1 METFEQYRKELNNFI
16 KLKAFNYANG
26 DEYFIEELTQIA
38 DIAIYNGLNSYKK
51 DSKAS
56 VKSYL
61 MLNIEWEMKDYLTN
75 NIKQI
80 RLPAN
85 LAVKKDIDFRQP
97 ISSDIIVDE
106 DDGTTLVQK
115 IPDEVT
121 QEIDYSHLSK
131 TINTL
136 TKKEQ
141 EIIRLRFIQNMT
153 LQEIGDELDLTKE
166 AIRVNLNKILKKL
179 KDKIDLKQIY

>member
-1 METFEQYRKELNNFI
+1 
-16 KLKAFNYANG
+16 
-26 DEYFIEELTQIA
+26 
-38 DIAIYNGLNSYKK
+38 
-51 DSKAS
+51 
-56 VKSYL
+56 
-61 MLNIEWEMKDYLTN
+61 LTN

-85 LAVKKDIDFRQP
+85 LAGKKDIDFKQP

-106 DDGTTLVQK
+106 DDGTTLIQK
-115 IPDEVT
+115 IPDELN

-131 TINTL
+131 VINIL

-141 EIIRLRFIQNMT
+141 EIIRLRFIQDMT

-179 KDKIDLKQIY
+179 KDKIDLKQIYF